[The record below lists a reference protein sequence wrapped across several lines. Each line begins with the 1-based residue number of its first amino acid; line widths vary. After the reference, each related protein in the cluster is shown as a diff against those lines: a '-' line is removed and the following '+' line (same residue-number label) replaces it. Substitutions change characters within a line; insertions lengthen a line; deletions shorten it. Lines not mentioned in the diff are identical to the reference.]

1 MNMGAK
7 GGNFG
12 GGTGGKG
19 KGKGGKNNAD
29 GQKGKAGKPDKKG
42 KAKGKARPDEI
53 PVDDEKNIANLP
65 APLQEVRRNHGKC
78 KLPLTDVL
86 PYITDFAK
94 DQHGSRFLQT
104 MIDED
109 ENNARIAI
117 FGAVIPHAPMLGCDT
132 FGNFVVQK
140 LFDIMNLEEKKQL
153 AEQFSGHVLSF
164 ATDA

>member
-1 MNMGAK
+1 MGAK

-12 GGTGGKG
+12 GGAGGKG

-29 GQKGKAGKPDKKG
+29 NQKGKAGKPDKKS

-65 APLQEVRRNHGKC
+65 PPLQEVRRSHGKC
-78 KLPLTDVL
+78 KLPLSDVL
-86 PYITDFAK
+86 PYITEFAK

-109 ENNARIAI
+109 E
-117 FGAVIPHAPMLGCDT
+117 
-132 FGNFVVQK
+132 
-140 LFDIMNLEEKKQL
+140 
-153 AEQFSGHVLSF
+153 
-164 ATDA
+164 